1 MSWWRGVDRYQRKHR
16 WAGIPLGVV
25 YKYGDDQGN
34 YLAAL
39 LTYYAFLSI
48 FPLLLLA
55 STILGFVLQNDPDL
69 QAEILD
75 STLARFPVIGDQL
88 RAPGGLQGS
97 SVAVV
102 IAILTS
108 LYGSLGVANAIQ
120 NAVNIAWAVPRN
132 RRPNPIM
139 VRVRSVVLLAFSGF
153 AIILTTVIAN
163 SRAVIAALGGDVSS
177 ELTWPI
183 TILTVLLNAAIFM
196 VVFRLASAHD
206 HSIRRDIPGGVFSA
220 VVWQLLQYVGTAY
233 VSQIVKDSSAVAGTF
248 AIVLGM
254 LAWIYLGAITVVL
267 GIEINVVVAKK
278 LYPRA
283 LLTPFTDNVDL
294 TDADRRVYTGYAQA
308 QGHKGW
314 QSVDVT
320 FDESLRKRKSAA
332 RATKSTPPSDKPMR
346 ELPDEHPS
354 ESAEEPGKK
363 PAQESAQEPAEKNH
377 EGVS

>member
-1 MSWWRGVDRYQRKHR
+1 
-16 WAGIPLGVV
+16 
-25 YKYGDDQGN
+25 
-34 YLAAL
+34 
-39 LTYYAFLSI
+39 
-48 FPLLLLA
+48 
-55 STILGFVLQNDPDL
+55 
-69 QAEILD
+69 
-75 STLARFPVIGDQL
+75 
-88 RAPGGLQGS
+88 
-97 SVAVV
+97 
-102 IAILTS
+102 
-108 LYGSLGVANAIQ
+108 
-120 NAVNIAWAVPRN
+120 VPRN

-139 VRVRSVVLLAFSGF
+139 VRVRSLVLLAVSGV

-163 SRAVIAALGGDVSS
+163 SRAVIAAIGGDVSS

-206 HSIRRDIPGGVFSA
+206 HSIRRDIPGGIFSA

-332 RATKSTPPSDKPMR
+332 RATKSTPPSDKPVR
-346 ELPDEHPS
+346 ELPDEPPPEPPQES
-354 ESAEEPGKK
+354 ANESAEEP
-363 PAQESAQEPAEKNH
+363 AQESAEKNH